1 MSEYWIWYL
10 RFQNMLIKYIRP
22 EVIITI
28 ADNTL
33 VSSPFGG
40 DQFFHNVKGARRV
53 RIKGATYIS
62 QIRLIKH

>member
-10 RFQNMLIKYIRP
+10 RFQNMLIKYIRA

-28 ADNTL
+28 VDNTF
-33 VSSPFGG
+33 VSSLSRRV
-40 DQFFHNVKGARRV
+40 FHNFKGARRV

-62 QIRLIKH
+62 QIRLIKY